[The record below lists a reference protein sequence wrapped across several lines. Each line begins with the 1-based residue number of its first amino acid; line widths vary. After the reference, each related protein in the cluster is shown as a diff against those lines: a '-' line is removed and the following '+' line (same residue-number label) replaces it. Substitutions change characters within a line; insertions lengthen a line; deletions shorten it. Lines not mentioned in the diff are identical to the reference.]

1 MFNIAA
7 VAHLA
12 ELGRRIRTARTKLHW
27 SQEAFAGSGLGAKL
41 LRRGAV
47 ESRVSSRLLDLV
59 FQFGPEAWTPA
70 TEGTLPVL
78 IQHARPDLQHGL
90 RGVDGELTGE

>member
-1 MFNIAA
+1 MRAVRILLPSSAKFAA
-7 VAHLA
+7 AAILKISIPLSAVVLVGGNSHSYY
-12 ELGRRIRTARTKLHW
+12 RRAL
-27 SQEAFAGSGLGAKL
+27 
-41 LRRGAV
+41 

-59 FQFGPEAWTPA
+59 FQFGPEAWIPA
-70 TEGTLPVL
+70 TEGILPVL